1 MISDTSEPTQN
12 KGSWN
17 LKGPEMF
24 QRAGEEETNRNIILL
39 GTPDNEFQCEKGGW
53 NREALRLHL

>member
-1 MISDTSEPTQN
+1 MIPDTSEPTHN

-39 GTPDNEFQCEKGGW
+39 GTPDNEFHCEKGGW

>member
-1 MISDTSEPTQN
+1 MG
-12 KGSWN
+12 KGGGGWE
-17 LKGPEMF
+17 G
-24 QRAGEEETNRNIILL
+24 RAGEEETNRNIILL

>member
-1 MISDTSEPTQN
+1 MIPDTSEPTRN

-24 QRAGEEETNRNIILL
+24 QRAGEEETNRNTILL
-39 GTPDNEFQCEKGGW
+39 GTTENEFQCERGG
-53 NREALRLHL
+53 